1 MDRNFGS
8 HSGMQKPPSNPQ
20 SNPFGNAFY
29 GGPGSGLIREG
40 LSSYGG
46 RFLGSSSE
54 FMQSNISSY
63 FSDPQYYF
71 QVNGQYVRNKLKI
84 ILCPF
89 LYRGHWTRISEP
101 MGGRI
106 SYKPPISDVN
116 APDLYIPLMSFGTY
130 LVLAGFSLGLCGK
143 FSPDALTLQ
152 FSKGLIGWLLQI
164 LLLKGLIYSAGG
176 GGEAALLDVVA
187 YAGYAFAGAAIAV
200 GARIFSRHA
209 FYLVLPF
216 AGLCGGVFLVK
227 TMKRIVF
234 SGGRSYDHGGRLN
247 YLLLSLVAAQ
257 FPLLLWLGNVC
268 R

>member
-29 GGPGSGLIREG
+29 GDQIP
-40 LSSYGG
+40 
-46 RFLGSSSE
+46 GSSSE

-89 LYRGHWTRISEP
+89 LYRNQRAN
-101 MGGRI
+101 GGADLLQA
-106 SYKPPISDVN
+106 PISDVN

-164 LLLKGLIYSAGG
+164 LLLKALIYSAGG